1 MRGVLL
7 CLLMVSGCAL
17 ETEPPVGPRIALAAD
32 FEGFQ
37 SWRRVALPEH
47 SITEGHLSSEERYL
61 YIDREAPE
69 LPEAFPTGTIVVKT
83 IEIGPPEE
91 WEIHAMVKRGDGYNA
106 HGSVGWEFFDLR
118 FDARE
123 RLSIAWR
130 GLGDEATAYIDPTG
144 QVRACSE
151 CHDLVPDR
159 DFIFRRELLFE
170 AE

>member
-37 SWRRVALPEH
+37 GWRRVALPEH

-83 IEIGPPEE
+83 IE
-91 WEIHAMVKRGDGYNA
+91 
-106 HGSVGWEFFDLR
+106 VGLQISSQMWKSCEK
-118 FDARE
+118 
-123 RLSIAWR
+123 S
-130 GLGDEATAYIDPTG
+130 TG
-144 QVRACSE
+144 GRA
-151 CHDLVPDR
+151 
-159 DFIFRRELLFE
+159 
-170 AE
+170 AGG